1 MKLKKIFFIIFVGIY
16 TNIQAQGLKV
26 THMEG
31 TYDLDGDG
39 LKEFASIETSNLRS
53 RDISVVRYYEI
64 EQNGYQK
71 MLWELQSPNG
81 QIGNFVDVELG
92 DLDGDGVP
100 ELITIANLS
109 SNDQIELLQPVLFY
123 YKWDGQSFSEN
134 PGSMIN
140 LSGGRDF
147 IRANNFVLFDK
158 DGDMNQEVAISLGSP
173 LREVIIL
180 DINISEEWMLSQ
192 TLKPNG
198 MSSGIGALYV
208 ASIDWNRDGF
218 EEYNIEHIENSIF
231 FNLDEFSEKNTDLPH
246 MLSDA
251 KTWSKNI
258 SKLGIENEDKIII
271 YDNSDVLSACR
282 CWYNF
287 IYYGHNPKNVSVLDG
302 GLGKWKKE
310 KKPTSKE
317 KVNFKETKYEAVENR
332 NMVKNKSEIDL
343 NIKTSEF
350 LVLDA
355 RSEERFFGKV
365 SDPRKNVR
373 SGSIPNSHC
382 LPFTNIIRSD
392 KTFKNIEEIK
402 QIFNQINPDSNKLL
416 VFSCGSGVSAC
427 ILALAYSLVD
437 NKYVPTIYDGSWAEY
452 GKIE

>member
-1 MKLKKIFFIIFVGIY
+1 MYLVS
-16 TNIQAQGLKV
+16 TDWL
-26 THMEG
+26 
-31 TYDLDGDG
+31 
-39 LKEFASIETSNLRS
+39 
-53 RDISVVRYYEI
+53 
-64 EQNGYQK
+64 
-71 MLWELQSPNG
+71 
-81 QIGNFVDVELG
+81 IGN
-92 DLDGDGVP
+92 
-100 ELITIANLS
+100 LS
-109 SNDQIELLQPVLFY
+109 HV
-123 YKWDGQSFSEN
+123 K
-134 PGSMIN
+134 
-140 LSGGRDF
+140 
-147 IRANNFVLFDK
+147 
-158 DGDMNQEVAISLGSP
+158 
-173 LREVIIL
+173 II
-180 DINISEEWMLSQ
+180 D
-192 TLKPNG
+192 
-198 MSSGIGALYV
+198 
-208 ASIDWNRDGF
+208 ASWHLPSTNRDGF
-218 EEYNIEHIENSIF
+218 EEYKIEHIENSIF
-231 FNLDEFSEKNTDLPH
+231 FDLDEFSEKNTDLPH

-287 IYYGHNPKNVSVLDG
+287 IYYGHNPKYVSVLDG

-402 QIFNQINPDSNKLL
+402 QIFNQINPDNNKLL

>member
-173 LREVIIL
+173 LREIIIL

-218 EEYNIEHIENSIF
+218 EEIAI
-231 FNLDEFSEKNTDLPH
+231 
-246 MLSDA
+246 LSPE
-251 KTWSKNI
+251 
-258 SKLGIENEDKIII
+258 G
-271 YDNSDVLSACR
+271 
-282 CWYNF
+282 
-287 IYYGHNPKNVSVLDG
+287 
-302 GLGKWKKE
+302 
-310 KKPTSKE
+310 
-317 KVNFKETKYEAVENR
+317 
-332 NMVKNKSEIDL
+332 
-343 NIKTSEF
+343 
-350 LVLDA
+350 
-355 RSEERFFGKV
+355 
-365 SDPRKNVR
+365 
-373 SGSIPNSHC
+373 
-382 LPFTNIIRSD
+382 
-392 KTFKNIEEIK
+392 
-402 QIFNQINPDSNKLL
+402 
-416 VFSCGSGVSAC
+416 
-427 ILALAYSLVD
+427 
-437 NKYVPTIYDGSWAEY
+437 
-452 GKIE
+452 

>member
-1 MKLKKIFFIIFVGIY
+1 
-16 TNIQAQGLKV
+16 
-26 THMEG
+26 
-31 TYDLDGDG
+31 
-39 LKEFASIETSNLRS
+39 
-53 RDISVVRYYEI
+53 
-64 EQNGYQK
+64 
-71 MLWELQSPNG
+71 
-81 QIGNFVDVELG
+81 
-92 DLDGDGVP
+92 
-100 ELITIANLS
+100 
-109 SNDQIELLQPVLFY
+109 
-123 YKWDGQSFSEN
+123 
-134 PGSMIN
+134 
-140 LSGGRDF
+140 
-147 IRANNFVLFDK
+147 
-158 DGDMNQEVAISLGSP
+158 
-173 LREVIIL
+173 
-180 DINISEEWMLSQ
+180 
-192 TLKPNG
+192 
-198 MSSGIGALYV
+198 
-208 ASIDWNRDGF
+208 
-218 EEYNIEHIENSIF
+218 
-231 FNLDEFSEKNTDLPH
+231 

-251 KTWSKNI
+251 RSWAKNI

-287 IYYGHNPKNVSVLDG
+287 IYYGHNPKYVSVLDG

-310 KKPTSKE
+310 RKPTSKE

-343 NIKTSEF
+343 NIKTNEF

-365 SDPRKNVR
+365 SDPRKYVR

-382 LPFTNIIRSD
+382 LPFTNVIRSD
-392 KTFKNIEEIK
+392 KTFRNIDEIK
-402 QIFNQINPDSNKLL
+402 QIFNQINPDNNKML